1 MSPAGSR
8 STSTTK
14 SRRRVQRATERRVHR
29 RRHTDFYAELGK
41 FAGLIAFP
49 SAAVIGQAELVGEPW
64 RHILS
69 ITAIVC
75 GTIWA
80 YCMKPSSIRDVLA
93 MLKKR

>member
-1 MSPAGSR
+1 M
-8 STSTTK
+8 
-14 SRRRVQRATERRVHR
+14 
-29 RRHTDFYAELGK
+29 
-41 FAGLIAFP
+41 IAFP